1 MLIVRYVVYGLM
13 ALVLAGGWGYLYWQ
27 SSDSSLVAGH
37 GARSALNN
45 LRQVDSRWNDLVV
58 GARLLP
64 ARGGGVMQPAA
75 HGRALAELEARA
87 LQVPYVG
94 LGVLLGKV
102 KEAFDD
108 KGQLMRRIAAGEM
121 LHEDA
126 WIAPTGPRLDALS
139 RMLDRA
145 MNNAVLQSELYRTW
159 LLYYSA
165 FLLTVLAWFGYELR
179 RANASL
185 ERRVAERTSELSET
199 LLRLKK
205 SEAMLVQSEKMSSLG
220 QMVAG
225 LAHEVNTPLAYVK
238 ASLEA
243 MRTRLGDAGR
253 LAQETDRLLELLAA
267 EQPDEAALAAQFE
280 AVKALARDKRLE
292 GLEAQLK
299 DGLHGIGRIAEL
311 VGNLK
316 DFSRLDRGKVA
327 QVDLHEGIDSTLRI
341 AQHQIGK
348 REVKKAYGQIPRV
361 TCSPSQINQVLLNL
375 VVNAA
380 QATPEAG
387 GQVAIRTSLRD
398 PKHVAIDVADNGHGI
413 PAEVLPRIFDPFFT
427 TKDVGKGT
435 GLGLAICYKIV
446 EDHGGKLEVQS
457 RPGATR
463 FTVVLP
469 VDGAGR

>member
-1 MLIVRYVVYGLM
+1 MRIARYVLYGLM

-37 GARSALNN
+37 AARSALNN
-45 LRQVDSRWNDLVV
+45 LRQVDSRWNDLIV

-64 ARGGGVMQPAA
+64 GRGGAMQPAG
-75 HGRALAELEARA
+75 HGRAMAELEARA
-87 LQVPYVG
+87 LQVPYTG

-108 KGQLMRRIAAGEM
+108 KGRLMRRIAAGEA

-185 ERRVAERTSELSET
+185 ERRVAERTSELSEA

-243 MRTRLGDAGR
+243 MRARLGDAGR
-253 LAQETDRLLELLAA
+253 LAQETDRLLDMLAA

-316 DFSRLDRGKVA
+316 DFSRLDRGRVA
-327 QVDLHEGIDSTLRI
+327 QVDLHEGIESTLRI

-361 TCSPSQINQVLLNL
+361 TCSPSQVNQVILNL

-387 GQVAIRTSLRD
+387 GQIGIRTSLKD
-398 PKHVAIDVADNGHGI
+398 AAHVAIDVADNGHGI
-413 PAEVLPRIFDPFFT
+413 PPEVLPRIFDPFFT

-446 EDHGGKLEVQS
+446 EDHGGRLEVQS
-457 RPGATR
+457 KPGNTR
-463 FTVVLP
+463 FTVILP